1 MAFDFEKWDYR
12 VRRDLQ
18 HRMSNVDPQW
28 DRNAKYIRNEGSN
41 SYGRRT
47 EFKGNLVREFEKVIY
62 HRVVNKDPVIKV
74 RAADT
79 TFADSARDLEVVSND
94 IGRIVRLKDALRQA
108 TMFST
113 YSMGWLE
120 VGHPYAAFGLNP
132 NQYAAIHRNLVDNS
146 TLQSQWEEVDPQT
159 AAARGINL
167 DEVERSPLDFDPDAY
182 LTGVDK
188 EPAPVFNDGGIG
200 FPYLTY
206 VNGKHI
212 VTPAEIESY
221 LAADYVAR
229 LRVLTRD
236 ELKVINDKEL
246 PTHIGVP
253 HNYRSLFPGID
264 FRFLE
269 DEAVLIVECWVKRD
283 RLNAKYNNWFS
294 AWVFGEPDVIIRDL
308 PNPWGGMTPYTPVK
322 LTKMGKFLERTVV
335 DDIVPVSDMYS
346 IALQAI
352 DQDLLQSLNPKI
364 IADQTANIKDDDI
377 KKLLNPAF
385 RGAIKV
391 NRAEGITFERG
402 PGVDVNKIQY
412 IRFLREIAQQA
423 TATSEIDKGQ
433 AIKKITA
440 RQTSALME
448 ATDQIITGM
457 RELVAESAQEVITK
471 LMFILGMFHGK
482 KQEYKYGSRVVTFDP
497 GSHDFTTSLVYQID
511 VEDMGPDPTSEE
523 KMLYTQFI
531 RTVSMNPELSQQ
543 YNWRKVAEEV
553 ARIFGWAPDTVKE
566 EQPQMPGMPGM
577 EGMEGMGAG
586 LMGAAGGAPQ
596 ASNQSEIL
604 PNPGRGPTDQA
615 QSAAAP
621 NLDNALSGMLR
632 GA

>member
-18 HRMSNVDPQW
+18 HRQSQVDPQW
-28 DRNAKYIRNEGSN
+28 DRNAKYIRNDGVNE
-41 SYGRRT
+41 YGRRT

-79 TFADSARDLEVVSND
+79 EFSDNARDLEVVSND
-94 IGRIVRLKDALRQA
+94 MGRIVRLKDALRQA

-132 NQYAAIHRNLVDNS
+132 NQYAGINRNLVDNS
-146 TLQSQWEEVDPQT
+146 TLESQWEEVDPQT
-159 AAARGINL
+159 AQARGINL
-167 DEVERSPLDFDPDAY
+167 DNVERSPLDFDPNAF

-188 EPAPVFNDGGIG
+188 EPSPVFNDAGIG

-206 VNGKHI
+206 VNGKHM
-212 VTPAEIESY
+212 VTPANIENY

-229 LRVLTRD
+229 LRILTRD
-236 ELKVINDKEL
+236 ELAVIGDKKL
-246 PTHIGVP
+246 PDYAGVP
-253 HNYRSLFPGID
+253 HNYRSLFPGVD
-264 FRFLE
+264 FKFLE
-269 DEAVLIVECWVKRD
+269 DEAVLICECWVKRD
-283 RLNAKYNNWFS
+283 RTDSRYNNWYS
-294 AWVFGEPDVIIRDL
+294 AWVFGEPDIVVRDM
-308 PNPWGGMTPYTPVK
+308 PNPWGGMVPYTPVK

-352 DQDLLQSLNPKI
+352 DQDLMQSLNPKI
-364 IADQTANIKDDDI
+364 IADQTANLKDDDI
-377 KKLLNPAF
+377 KKLLNPSY
-385 RGAIKV
+385 RGAVKV

-402 PGVDVNKIQY
+402 PGIDVNKIQY

-433 AIKKITA
+433 PIKKITA
-440 RQTSALME
+440 RQTSALMD

-457 RELVAESAQEVITK
+457 RELVAESAQEAVTK

-482 KQEYKYGSRVVTFDP
+482 KQEYNYGNRVVTFDP
-497 GSHDFTTSLVYQID
+497 GSHDFTTSLIYQID
-511 VEDMGPDPTSEE
+511 VEDMGPDPSAEE

-543 YNWRKVAEEV
+543 YDWRKVAAEV
-553 ARIFGWAPDTVKE
+553 ARIFGWTPDTVKP
-566 EQPQMPGMPGM
+566 EQPPMPQMPGM
-577 EGMEGMGAG
+577 EGMAPMGGPLA
-586 LMGAAGGAPQ
+586 GAAGGAPA
-596 ASNQSEIL
+596 ASNQSEIN
-604 PNPGRGPTDQA
+604 PNPGRGPGDQA

-621 NLDNALSGMLR
+621 DLSNALAGMAR
-632 GA
+632 SA